1 MRQPPPAGLPPPAN
15 PLTSPFM
22 PRTRERKRVALL
34 VAGWNQ
40 YGRGIIE
47 GAWHYAQHHRWIL
60 DMQPSGPDGSMQ
72 FPAGWQGDGI
82 IATVHSRTLA
92 ARLRGRGVPVVN
104 VSGARLAGGDFPRV
118 CSDAAAVME
127 LAVQHLWSRG
137 LRRIAFCGEPHREFL
152 DFWTAAYRRAA
163 AERGFAPL
171 VYAPRPGL
179 APEAGLAAQR
189 RDRARWLRSLP
200 RPVGVIGWDTITCRH
215 VASACE
221 LARLPV
227 PDQVA
232 ILSLST
238 EDLLGQTIHPPISGV
253 DIPVKRI
260 GYEAA
265 ALLGRLLQGRRDV
278 AREHLLPP
286 LGITTRQSTDL
297 FECEDAKVRE
307 VMRFI
312 KEHAATGISVKD
324 LLRAVPMGRRTLE
337 RRFTAA
343 VGHSPA
349 EEIRRAK
356 IERVRHLL
364 TSTDLPVPDVAE
376 ACGFA
381 YAEHMIPLFAR
392 YHGSTPAAYRRH
404 LRGASAVARPGMPAP
419 AVKGSAAP

>member
-1 MRQPPPAGLPPPAN
+1 M
-15 PLTSPFM
+15 
-22 PRTRERKRVALL
+22 ALL

-47 GAWHYAQHHRWIL
+47 GAWHFAQHHSWNL
-60 DMQPSGPDGSMQ
+60 DMQPAGPDGTMHM
-72 FPAGWQGDGI
+72 PEGWQGDGI
-82 IATVHSRTLA
+82 IATVHSRELA
-92 ARLRGRGVPVVN
+92 TTLRGYRVPVVN
-104 VSGARLAGGDFPRV
+104 VSGARIAGSDFPRV
-118 CSDAAAVME
+118 CSDAGAVMG
-127 LAVQHLWSRG
+127 LAVSHLQSKGIRQ
-137 LRRIAFCGEPHREFL
+137 IAFCGEPHREFL
-152 DFWTAAYRRAA
+152 AFWEQAYADRARA
-163 AERGFAPL
+163 LGFAPL
-171 VYAPRPGL
+171 IYTRGSGVSS
-179 APEAGLAAQR
+179 EAGLVAQR

-200 RPVGVIGWDTITCRH
+200 LPVGVIGWDTITCRN

-221 LARLPV
+221 LAGLQV

-232 ILSLST
+232 IISLST

-265 ALLGRLLQGRRDV
+265 ALLDQLIRGRRP
-278 AREHLLPP
+278 ATNENLLPP

-297 FECEDAKVRE
+297 FACGDEKVRQ

-312 KEHAATGISVKD
+312 KDNATAGINVKD

-337 RRFTAA
+337 RRFTAV
-343 VGHSPA
+343 VGHSAA

-356 IERVRHLL
+356 IERVRQLL
-364 TSTDLPVPDVAE
+364 TSSDLSVPEIAE

-392 YHGSTPAAYRRH
+392 YHGSTPAAFRRM
-404 LRGASAVARPGMPAP
+404 LRGTARLT
-419 AVKGSAAP
+419 